1 MSDMSDK
8 CEKMI
13 GLYVSNK
20 TGDYGRIMKW
30 EIVNKDGKDYYV
42 FIFSSGRK
50 VEANSLIKYVETY
63 IHYPQGTDYVMRQRI
78 AHRKAKGMSGGSM
91 FGSSIKNVAHFRD
104 SKGK

>member
-8 CEKMI
+8 CEKMV
-13 GLYVSNK
+13 GQFVSNNVA
-20 TGDYGRIMKW
+20 DFGRIMRW

-50 VEANSLIKYVETY
+50 VEANSLINY
-63 IHYPQGTDYVMRQRI
+63 IAKKVHYPQGTDYVMRQRI
-78 AHRKAKGMSGGSM
+78 AHRKAKGMSGGSL
-91 FGSSIKNVAHFRD
+91 FGSSIKNIAHFRD

>member
-8 CEKMI
+8 CDKMI
-13 GLYVSNK
+13 GLFVNNK
-20 TGDYGRIMKW
+20 TEDYGRIMRW

-42 FIFSSGRK
+42 FIFSTGRK
-50 VEANSLIKYVETY
+50 VEANSLIHFVTKVVK
-63 IHYPQGTDYVMRQRI
+63 YPQGTDYVMRQRI

-91 FGSSIKNVAHFRD
+91 FGSSIKNIAYFRD